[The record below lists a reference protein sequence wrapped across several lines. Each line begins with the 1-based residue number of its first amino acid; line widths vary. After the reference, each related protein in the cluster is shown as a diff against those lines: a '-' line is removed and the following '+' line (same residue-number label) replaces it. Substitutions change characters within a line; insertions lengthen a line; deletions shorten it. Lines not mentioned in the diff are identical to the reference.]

1 MSDSDREYATDFGGS
16 SCITSLLG
24 AFLDVDVEANRTGEA
39 EEGSA
44 GEQNDGGDMHVAGE
58 A

>member
-1 MSDSDREYATDFGGS
+1 MFRYDRRPATQVGGS
-16 SCITSLLG
+16 SCITSLDG
-24 AFLDVDVEANRTGEA
+24 AFLDVNVKVNRTCEA

-44 GEQNDGGDMHVAGE
+44 GEQNQGGDIHVAGE